1 MLLQKNKMYIIVV
14 YIKNI
19 LYFCMQ
25 DTLLKFDKHFYNVYT
40 STHIHKVLFW
50 LQIIQQIW
58 P

>member
-40 STHIHKVLFW
+40 STHIHKVLF
-50 LQIIQQIW
+50 
-58 P
+58 